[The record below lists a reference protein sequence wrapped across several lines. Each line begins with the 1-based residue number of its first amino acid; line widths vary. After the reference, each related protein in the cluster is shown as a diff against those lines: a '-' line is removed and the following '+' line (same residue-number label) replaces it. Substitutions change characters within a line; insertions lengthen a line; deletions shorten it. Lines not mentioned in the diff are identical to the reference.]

1 MHSLSIP
8 APRLAHRDQ
17 HRGSPLH
24 HLRSC
29 IRIQPPR
36 RSRGLQEGATWS
48 STTFVDAVPS
58 DNQRRRG
65 ATMNL
70 EQIIAESVLG
80 TIQWRTDTE
89 GFCQCPGAHLHT
101 TTNQKKDCIVRI
113 SRPSTVFCFHSSCE
127 HEIARSKTNLYRAL
141 AAPSGLTRSTKKLK
155 LTSEETNRRQEAA
168 KKRSMALRA
177 KSTLAVIIKEYR
189 ISEEQLLAES
199 PISIPIQIPTHS
211 KLLIQH
217 LFNPSD
223 VIWIGDTHDSG
234 KPRHA
239 RHFKTAQHW
248 AKWGFLKG
256 PFIVPSTFNPG
267 SVSRCK
273 SNVLLRRYLVIE
285 SDTLPAEDF
294 LSVVN
299 WCRLFMPLHAVVH
312 TGGKSRHGW
321 FDTTFLNPEAWVEL
335 RSILPALEADSAL
348 FRESQ
353 PVRLPG
359 VRRGTDQ
366 WQRLLFLAPRK
377 EGL

>member
-1 MHSLSIP
+1 MYSLSIP
-8 APRLAHRDQ
+8 QPRLAYGNQ
-17 HRGSPLH
+17 HRRTPIH
-24 HLRSC
+24 HPRSHG
-29 IRIQPPR
+29 RIQPPR
-36 RSRGLQEGATWS
+36 RSWGIQKSDTWDSPRFFNAGAYH
-48 STTFVDAVPS
+48 
-58 DNQRRRG
+58 NQQCRG
-65 ATMNL
+65 AIVNL
-70 EQIIAESVLG
+70 EQVIAESVLG
-80 TIQWRTDTE
+80 SIQWKTDTE
-89 GFCQCPGAHLHT
+89 GFCRCPGAESHT
-101 TTNQKKDCIVRI
+101 STNYKTDCFVRI
-113 SRPSTVFCFHSSCE
+113 ARPSTVYCFHSSCKA
-127 HEIARSKTNLYRAL
+127 EIARARLKLFHAL
-141 AAPSGLTRSTKKLK
+141 TASDTPIRFTKRLK
-155 LTSEETNRRQEAA
+155 LTSEETNRRREKA
-168 KKRSMALRA
+168 KIRSMALRA

-211 KLLIQH
+211 RLLIQH

-239 RHFKTAQHW
+239 KHFKTAQHW

-321 FDTTFLNPEAWVEL
+321 FDTTSLNPEAWVEL

-359 VRRGTDQ
+359 VRRGTNQ

-377 EGL
+377 EEL